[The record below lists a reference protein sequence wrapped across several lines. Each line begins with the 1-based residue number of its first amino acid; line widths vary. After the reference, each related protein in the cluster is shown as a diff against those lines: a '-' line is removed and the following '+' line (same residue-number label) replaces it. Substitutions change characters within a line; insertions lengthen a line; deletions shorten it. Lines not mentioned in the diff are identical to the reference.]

1 MRIAVLNEV
10 SACSKNADIINALK
24 GFDFEICNLGMTD
37 PDEQPQLT
45 YIHTGLMAA
54 ALLNLKA
61 ADFVIGGCGTG
72 QGFLISAMQYPN
84 VFCGLIS
91 EPSDAYL
98 FSLINNGNC
107 ISLPLLKGYGWAGE
121 LNLKFIFEKLFS
133 QEGGGGYP
141 ASRSQS
147 QKLSRNIL
155 KTISQG
161 VHLPFDKV
169 LRTVHKDIVKTAFN
183 DKFVGFLKNNA
194 DSGSLEAV
202 LNILSEVI
210 L

>member
-10 SACSKNADIINALK
+10 SACAKNADIINALK
-24 GFDFEICNLGMTD
+24 GFDFEIYNLGMTA
-37 PDEQPQLT
+37 PDGQPQLT

-72 QGFLISAMQYPN
+72 QGFLNSAMQYPN

-133 QEGGGGYP
+133 QAGGGGYP
-141 ASRSQS
+141 ESRKQSQQSSRNLLKAISQS
-147 QKLSRNIL
+147 
-155 KTISQG
+155 

-169 LRTVHKDIVKTAFN
+169 IGGIPKDIVKTAFN
-183 DKFVGFLKNNA
+183 KNFVEFIKNNA
-194 DSGSLEAV
+194 QDCNLDAV
-202 LNILSEVI
+202 LNLLSEVI
-210 L
+210 